1 MKKGKTTKL
10 SGYKTF
16 KSHYGTIDSQNL
28 KSIYINIQTWVEPK
42 IEVENW
48 NRVVQN
54 MSRSFKHS
62 ILNHINK
69 EIFDVKFI
77 VDLDLRTSGL
87 QLNKKSFMNLEIT
100 LFLIESI
107 DFKSPI
113 LKKHI
118 KKLIKDIYGD
128 VLNKNKY
135 FKLNLTKNGKIK
147 NLKSVTNEE
156 L

>member
-147 NLKSVTNEE
+147 NVKSVTNEE